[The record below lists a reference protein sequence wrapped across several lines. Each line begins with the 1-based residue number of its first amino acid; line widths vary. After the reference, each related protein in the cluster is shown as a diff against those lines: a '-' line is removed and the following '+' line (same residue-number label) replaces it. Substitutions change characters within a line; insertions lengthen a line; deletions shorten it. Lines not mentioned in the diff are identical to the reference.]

1 MFKWSLLD
9 RKGEWHKD
17 NPDECT
23 FHQIFSAIRSANGL
37 KLKEK
42 LIADSFV
49 REAQINKHHT
59 DRASLLYILK
69 PRQLRLPVE

>member
-1 MFKWSLLD
+1 MIKVILFKWSLLD
-9 RKGEWHKD
+9 RKVEWHKD

-23 FHQIFSAIRSANGL
+23 FHQIFSAIMRSANGL

-49 REAQINKHHT
+49 REAQLTSTIWT
-59 DRASLLYILK
+59 VRVSYIF
-69 PRQLRLPVE
+69 ES

>member
-1 MFKWSLLD
+1 MYTLPFDRSLLD
-9 RKGEWHKD
+9 RKVEWHKD

-23 FHQIFSAIRSANGL
+23 FHQIFSAIMRSANGL

-59 DRASLLYILK
+59 DSASLLYI
-69 PRQLRLPVE
+69 